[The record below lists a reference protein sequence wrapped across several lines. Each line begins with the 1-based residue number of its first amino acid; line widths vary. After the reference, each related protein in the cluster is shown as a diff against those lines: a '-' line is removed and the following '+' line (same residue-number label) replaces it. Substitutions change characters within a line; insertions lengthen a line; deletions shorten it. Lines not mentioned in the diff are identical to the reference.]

1 MRLIDADELME
12 HVGRDRLDSRE
23 LIMDMIE
30 NAPTVEPASCMETD
44 AIPISW
50 LKLYTKLKCTGL
62 WSNMA
67 YEIIN
72 AWETYVASTK
82 EQTDENNKLLY
93 HIQRLEN
100 ELAKERA
107 YNHSLV
113 MMLKDVYPAWPKKK
127 GR

>member
-30 NAPTVEPASCMETD
+30 NAPTVEPAETD
-44 AIPISW
+44 AIPILW
-50 LKLYTKLKCTGL
+50 LKLYTKLKCTGI

-67 YEIIN
+67 HEIIN

-82 EQTDENNKLLY
+82 EQTNENNKLLH
-93 HIQRLEN
+93 HIQHLEN

-107 YNHSLV
+107 YNSSLIA
-113 MMLKDVYPAWPKKK
+113 MLKDVYPAWPKKK
-127 GR
+127 GRRSE